1 MGIPVFTFYSCI
13 VTYHKLSGLQQLTYY
28 VTVLY
33 VRSPGTAQLDPL
45 LRVSQ
50 GQNLGFSWSYG
61 IIQGL
66 EYFSKLI

>member
-13 VTYHKLSGLQQLTYY
+13 VTYHKLSGLQQFTY